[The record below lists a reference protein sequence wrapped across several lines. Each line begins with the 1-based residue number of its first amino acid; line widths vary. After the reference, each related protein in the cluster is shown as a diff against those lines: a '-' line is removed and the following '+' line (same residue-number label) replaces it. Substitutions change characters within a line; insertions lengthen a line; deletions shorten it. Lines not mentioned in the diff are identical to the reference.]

1 MYSSDELLQKV
12 NAALHANTFHRQPE
26 TLYEPIRYA
35 LSMGGKRLRP
45 VLLLMAYNLYR
56 DDVTPALN
64 TALGVETYHN
74 FTLLHDDL
82 MDRAEY
88 RRGKPCVHRVW
99 NDNAAIMSGDTMLM
113 LAARHVA
120 QTGMFNLMD
129 YFLDIA
135 VQVYEGQQYDMEF
148 ETRNDVAEDE
158 YMEMIRLKTSVLLA
172 GALKL
177 GAMQAD
183 APLSD
188 QEALYA
194 FGEKLGLAFQL
205 QDDYLDVYGDF
216 ATFGKRP
223 GGDILCNKKTFML
236 INALRMATPAQH
248 ALLQHW
254 LDATDYDPAEKVSA
268 VTGLYDEIGVA
279 AVARHKMD
287 ECYALAEQSL
297 ARVDVAEERKQILL
311 QYARSMMNPEA

>member
-56 DDVTPALN
+56 DDVTPALD

-129 YFLDIA
+129 YFLDVA

-148 ETRNDVAEDE
+148 ETRNDVTEDE

-236 INALRMATPAQH
+236 INALNSADDSQRQELERWIKAT
-248 ALLQHW
+248 
-254 LDATDYDPAEKVSA
+254 TFVREEKIMA
-268 VTGLYDEIGVA
+268 VTRLYDELGIRQRCEQRIAQYFDEAKALLDKV
-279 AVARHKMD
+279 AVA
-287 ECYALAEQSL
+287 S
-297 ARVDVAEERKQILL
+297 ERKQELRD
-311 QYARSMMNPEA
+311 YTAKMMQRNY